1 MKKKTKISIGVL
13 MSVVVLI
20 GLLGYGIHWAFFDI
34 QRLSGQEVIVASD
47 SPDGQYT
54 VTAYRNNGGATT
66 GYAVLATVV
75 DNDNQKSRNFY
86 WQDNCEEASIIWID
100 ETTVE
105 INGVSLSVW
114 KDTHDYRRK

>member
-1 MKKKTKISIGVL
+1 MKKKTKIIIGVL
-13 MSVVVLI
+13 MSVILLV

-34 QRLSGQEVIVASD
+34 QRLSGQEVIVVSD

-75 DNDNQKSRNFY
+75 DNDNQRSRNFY
-86 WQDNCEEASIIWID
+86 WQDNCEEASIIWVD

-105 INGVSLSVW
+105 INGVSLNVW